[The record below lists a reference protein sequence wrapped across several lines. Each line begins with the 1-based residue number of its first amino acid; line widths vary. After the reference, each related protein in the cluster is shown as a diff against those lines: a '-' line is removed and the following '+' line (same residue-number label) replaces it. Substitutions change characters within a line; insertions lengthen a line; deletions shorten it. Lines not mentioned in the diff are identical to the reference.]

1 MLCADAAARSD
12 ILSRGSGA
20 RPGGEA
26 AAGHPMHLTRS
37 EAAACHQIGIRFKPL
52 ARVSVRKAPRIHYHE
67 HVAVPRM

>member
-1 MLCADAAARSD
+1 
-12 ILSRGSGA
+12 
-20 RPGGEA
+20 
-26 AAGHPMHLTRS
+26 MHLTRS